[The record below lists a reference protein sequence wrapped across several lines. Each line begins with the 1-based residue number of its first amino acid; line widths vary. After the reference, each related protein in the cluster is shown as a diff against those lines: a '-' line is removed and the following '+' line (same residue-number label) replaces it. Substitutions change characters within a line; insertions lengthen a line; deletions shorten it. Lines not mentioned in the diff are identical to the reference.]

1 MSNLNFAWNSMSFAA
16 RKMQGH
22 HAALKSKMAETKKKA
37 ETSKL
42 PKQLLQIQERSK
54 DVPPSDESKKVPAP
68 KKRNSGKGSVQ
79 KGDSQSNNAQGSN
92 SKGSNSQGNH
102 TLGNLAQEN
111 CSRGISSFS
120 QEDLKKAV
128 AMSVI
133 LGPPASRKRK
143 CHEGYTGRR

>member
-1 MSNLNFAWNSMSFAA
+1 MSFAA

-22 HAALKSKMAETKKKA
+22 HAALKNKMAETKKKA
-37 ETSKL
+37 ETSKI

-54 DVPPSDESKKVPAP
+54 DVPPSDESKKAPAS
-68 KKRNSGKGSVQ
+68 KKRNAGE
-79 KGDSQSNNAQGSN
+79 SN
-92 SKGSNSQGNH
+92 
-102 TLGNLAQEN
+102 AQEN
-111 CSRGISSFS
+111 RVQENPSRGISSFS